1 MTLEEQ
7 QDNDTLESDNN
18 AHEDVAENSQG
29 NAKNERIEEVREA
42 VLVSAKNIIN
52 RALPFLKNPR
62 GKWPEIQ
69 QEEEDT
75 LSYYKNYLI
84 PLIAIRPVCIF
95 IGYGIVNRNMGASF
109 FGSFAAMIA
118 FFAIGLVLPYIA
130 ALIFEKVAPMCEGEI
145 SLEAGVRLIGYS
157 LTPVYFAGLFTLI
170 PALQIIGIFFA
181 VYAGYLFYLGIPVMA
196 GVPKENIIKFM
207 AISLVAF
214 VAVSLVLQMLA
225 AYLTIG
231 FFV

>member
-1 MTLEEQ
+1 MSLEEQ
-7 QDNDTLESDNN
+7 QDNETEAST
-18 AHEDVAENSQG
+18 VPENDQE

-42 VLVSAKNIIN
+42 VLASAKTILD

-75 LSYYKNYLI
+75 LSFYKNYLI
-84 PLIAIRPVCIF
+84 PLIAIRPICIF
-95 IGYGIVNRNMGASF
+95 LGYGIVNRNMGASF
-109 FGSFAAMIA
+109 FGSFIGMIA

-145 SLEAGVRLIGYS
+145 SLESGVRLIGYS
-157 LTPVYFAGLFTLI
+157 LTPVYFAGILTLI
-170 PALQIIGIFFA
+170 PALQILGIFFA

-196 GVPKENIIKFM
+196 AVPKENIIKFL

-214 VAVSLVLQMLA
+214 FAVSFILHMLA

-231 FFV
+231 FLV